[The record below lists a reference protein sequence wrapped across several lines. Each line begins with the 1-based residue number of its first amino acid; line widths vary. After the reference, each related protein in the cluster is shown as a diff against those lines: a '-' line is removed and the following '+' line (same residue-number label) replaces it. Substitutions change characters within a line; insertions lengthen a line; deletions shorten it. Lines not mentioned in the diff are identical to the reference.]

1 MSKNVVDTTFDVS
14 QEKRWTKNR
23 GLRNSSM
30 NWIFLRRLTIQ
41 NHSKLSITEKRQ
53 NKAKYLTWNSI
64 GLKFVKKTSIPN
76 PVKSLKCIKCYSSS
90 SPRPIKSPSNSTR
103 YNCQK
108 IWSWSRTPKTIQET
122 WKKGHISL
130 GDKQTYYLQVFQ
142 RLY

>member
-1 MSKNVVDTTFDVS
+1 MSKNVVDTTFNVS
-14 QEKRWTKNR
+14 QEKHWTKNR

-64 GLKFVKKTSIPN
+64 GLRFVKKTSIPN
-76 PVKSLKCIKCYSSS
+76 PVKSLKYIKCYSSS
-90 SPRPIKSPSNSTR
+90 SPRLIKSPSNSTR

-108 IWSWSRTPKTIQET
+108 IWSWSRRPKTILET
-122 WKKGHISL
+122 RKNLLLTSFSKTL
-130 GDKQTYYLQVFQ
+130 LTTER
-142 RLY
+142 RLTG

>member
-1 MSKNVVDTTFDVS
+1 MSKNVVDTTFNVS
-14 QEKRWTKNR
+14 QEKHWTKNR

-76 PVKSLKCIKCYSSS
+76 PVKSLKYIKWYSSS
-90 SPRPIKSPSNSTR
+90 SPRLIKSPSNSTR

-108 IWSWSRTPKTIQET
+108 IWSWSRRPKTILET
-122 WKKGHISL
+122 RKNLLLTSFSKTL
-130 GDKQTYYLQVFQ
+130 LTTER
-142 RLY
+142 RLTG